1 MLQVIT
7 HKYHN
12 HSDNTQNFRLK
23 KLQEINTNS
32 RNYKKLIQ
40 KRDGNGTIT
49 PELVHNFG
57 VNITPS
63 SFDLD
68 DHS

>member
-1 MLQVIT
+1 MIT
-7 HKYHN
+7 HKI
-12 HSDNTQNFRLK
+12 SD
-23 KLQEINTNS
+23 S

-40 KRDGNGTIT
+40 KSDSNGTIT
-49 PELVHNFG
+49 PDLVHNFG

-68 DHS
+68 DNS